1 MFISLEEDEFEAV
14 GNDFY
19 TPKKRV
25 ANGFFRFQR
34 KLVGIQNKWRFKGI
48 SYAEQGISKLV
59 NDPTSFTTNKVSRG
73 CKKRVV
79 ETWKKKF
86 EVEAEVD
93 NTWKENYHC
102 K

>member
-1 MFISLEEDEFEAV
+1 MFISLEEEEEFEAV

-19 TPKKRV
+19 TPKKRG

-59 NDPTSFTTNKVSRG
+59 NDRLALRQIKSLWVA
-73 CKKRVV
+73 KKG
-79 ETWKKKF
+79 
-86 EVEAEVD
+86 
-93 NTWKENYHC
+93 
-102 K
+102 